1 MRFYSLLLLSFANL
15 PIHAYKLC
23 VVGASSGLGKEL
35 VYQASLNRNNTVL
48 ALTTK
53 PFLTTPCRT
62 TSFNEIR
69 NQPLYL
75 TNKVVKENYWKD
87 LSTFNYEHIV
97 FTTSAKPF
105 KDDYS
110 DRLMCKILQN
120 LPDTCKTLTL
130 VSAYGVGD
138 SLNKNELGI
147 VAMNNWYLDDVYR
160 AKNEQEKMVNY
171 NMFKNKYPNLKTF
184 ILRPK
189 ALSYGKTLLSSTPRQ
204 ELAGSILDQLEI

>member
-147 VAMNNWYLDDVYR
+147 VAMNQWYLDDVYR

>member
-1 MRFYSLLLLSFANL
+1 MRFYSLVLLSFANL

-53 PFLTTPCRT
+53 DFLTIPCRT
-62 TSFNEIR
+62 NSFNEIR

-147 VAMNNWYLDDVYR
+147 VAINHWYLDDVYR

>member
-62 TSFNEIR
+62 NSFNEIR

-147 VAMNNWYLDDVYR
+147 VAMNQWYLDDVYR

-204 ELAGSILDQLEI
+204 ELADSILDQLEI

>member
-1 MRFYSLLLLSFANL
+1 MRFYSLVLLSFANL

-53 PFLTTPCRT
+53 DFLTIPCRT
-62 TSFNEIR
+62 NSFNEIR

-87 LSTFNYEHIV
+87 LSIFNYEHIV

-110 DRLMCKILQN
+110 DILMCKILQD

-147 VAMNNWYLDDVYR
+147 VAINHWYLDDVYR
-160 AKNEQEKMVNY
+160 AKNEQEQMINY

-184 ILRPK
+184 ILKPK
-189 ALSYGKTLLSSTPRQ
+189 ALSYGKTLIASTPRQ
-204 ELAGSILDQLEI
+204 ELADSILDQLEI

>member
-1 MRFYSLLLLSFANL
+1 MRFYSIFLLLFANL
-15 PIHAYKLC
+15 QVNAYKLC

-35 VYQASLNRNNTVL
+35 VYQASSNRNNTVL

-53 PFLTTPCRT
+53 PFLTTPCRIN
-62 TSFNEIR
+62 SFTEIR
-69 NQPLYL
+69 NQPLYV

-97 FTTSAKPF
+97 FTTGAKPF

-110 DRLMCKILQN
+110 DTLMCKILQK
-120 LPDTCKTLTL
+120 LPDSCKTLTL
-130 VSAYGVGD
+130 VSAYGVGN
-138 SLNKNELGI
+138 SLKKNELAI

-160 AKNEQEKMVNY
+160 AKNEQEKMINY

-184 ILRPK
+184 ILRPR
-189 ALSYGKTLLSSTPRQ
+189 ALSYGKTLLTSIPRQ
-204 ELAGSILDQLEI
+204 DLAGYILDQLEI

>member
-1 MRFYSLLLLSFANL
+1 MRFYSIFSLLFASL
-15 PIHAYKLC
+15 PINAYKLC

-35 VYQASLNRNNTVL
+35 VYQTSLNRNSTVL

-62 TSFNEIR
+62 NSFNEIM
-69 NQPLYL
+69 NQPIYV
-75 TNKVVKENYWKD
+75 TNKVVKENYWND
-87 LSTFNYEHIV
+87 LSRFKYEHIV
-97 FTTSAKPF
+97 FTTGARPF

-110 DRLMCKILQN
+110 DRLMCKILQD

-147 VAMNNWYLDDVYR
+147 VAMNQWYLDDVYR

-184 ILRPK
+184 ILRPR
-189 ALSYGKTLLSSTPRQ
+189 ALSYGKTLLTSIPRQ
-204 ELAGSILDQLEI
+204 DLAGSILDQLEI

>member
-62 TSFNEIR
+62 NSFNEIR

-147 VAMNNWYLDDVYR
+147 VAMNQWYLDDVYR

-204 ELAGSILDQLEI
+204 ELADSILDQ

>member
-1 MRFYSLLLLSFANL
+1 MRFYSIFSFLFLSL
-15 PIHAYKLC
+15 QVDGYKLC

-53 PFLTTPCRT
+53 PFLTTPCRVN
-62 TSFNEIR
+62 SFNEIM
-69 NQPLYL
+69 NQPIYI

-87 LSTFNYEHIV
+87 TSMFNYEHIV
-97 FTTSAKPF
+97 FTTNARPF

-110 DRLMCKILQN
+110 DRLMCKIIQN
-120 LPDTCKTLTL
+120 LPESCKTLTL

-138 SLNKNELGI
+138 SLNKKELGI
-147 VAMNNWYLDDVYR
+147 VAMNNWYLEDVYR
-160 AKNEQEKMVNY
+160 AKNEQEKMINY
-171 NMFKNKYPNLKTF
+171 KIFKNKYPHLKTF

-189 ALSYGKTLLSSTPRQ
+189 ALSYGKTLITSTSRQ
-204 ELAGSILDQLEI
+204 ELATSILDQLEI

>member
-1 MRFYSLLLLSFANL
+1 MRFYSLVLLSFANL

-53 PFLTTPCRT
+53 DFLTIPCRT
-62 TSFNEIR
+62 NSFNEIR

-147 VAMNNWYLDDVYR
+147 VAMNQWYLDDVYR